1 MKPKDRLI
9 ILMLLVIVLLCVS
22 TVQQRAYINN
32 LEDAIEERDELI
44 NKLAKLEWYEANN

>member
-9 ILMLLVIVLLCVS
+9 ILMLLVITLLCVS
-22 TVQQRAYINN
+22 VLQQRAYIHS

-44 NKLAKLEWYEANN
+44 NELAKLEWYEYKD

>member
-22 TVQQRAYINN
+22 TVQQRAYINK
-32 LEDAIEERDELI
+32 LEDAIEERNELI
-44 NKLAKLEWYEANN
+44 DKLAKLEWYEYKD